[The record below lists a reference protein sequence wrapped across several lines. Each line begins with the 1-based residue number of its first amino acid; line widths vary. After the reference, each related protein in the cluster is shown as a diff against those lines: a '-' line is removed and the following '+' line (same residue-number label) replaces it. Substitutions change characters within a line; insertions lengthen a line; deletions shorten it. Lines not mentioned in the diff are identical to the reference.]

1 MRIIYYAND
10 IVYNICHTFLI
21 DTLEEYADQFMIL
34 SRGRWNSGRSINH
47 FIILKIKE
55 QKMFGMSE
63 EEEFELKQPYP
74 QENLLSTDHPL
85 FIQDEWDVLKSP
97 FEVEE

>member
-1 MRIIYYAND
+1 
-10 IVYNICHTFLI
+10 
-21 DTLEEYADQFMIL
+21 
-34 SRGRWNSGRSINH
+34 
-47 FIILKIKE
+47 
-55 QKMFGMSE
+55 MFGMLE

-74 QENLLSTDHPL
+74 QENLLSPDHPL

>member
-1 MRIIYYAND
+1 
-10 IVYNICHTFLI
+10 
-21 DTLEEYADQFMIL
+21 
-34 SRGRWNSGRSINH
+34 
-47 FIILKIKE
+47 
-55 QKMFGMSE
+55 MFGMPE

-74 QENLLSTDHPL
+74 QENLLSPDHPL